1 MKRNFFSEPKYQ
13 GLLFFAAGI
22 ACFLLAGSLVFLFS
36 GKFADRPSGAKAG
49 PALSLSVPKENR
61 DGKPVEKTLPDPP
74 APPRVEEWVLYITG
88 AVVSPGVYRLPP
100 DIRVHHLVDA
110 AGGLLPNADPV
121 QVNLAAPLADG
132 VHVHVP
138 AAAGVQEQKDPPSQA
153 PQSPGQGFIR
163 TPGTFSPAG
172 SQGDTGS
179 PVNINRASLEEL
191 QRLPGI
197 GPATARAILEYRA
210 ASGSFSTITDL
221 VKVKGIGPKK
231 LEAIRDHITLR

>member
-36 GKFADRPSGAKAG
+36 GKFVDRPSGAKAG

-61 DGKPVEKTLPDPP
+61 DEKNVEKTLPDPP
-74 APPRVEEWVLYITG
+74 APRVEEWVLYITG
-88 AVVSPGVYRLPP
+88 AVASPGVYRLPP
-100 DIRVHHLVDA
+100 DSRVHHLVDA

-121 QVNLAAPLADG
+121 QVNLAAPLSDG

-138 AAAGVQEQKDPPSQA
+138 AAAGVQEQQGPPSQA
-153 PQSPGQGFIR
+153 PPPPRQGFIR
-163 TPGTFSPAG
+163 PPETSFPARSP
-172 SQGDTGS
+172 GDTGS
-179 PVNINRASLEEL
+179 PVNVNRASLEEL

-197 GPATARAILEYRA
+197 GPATARAILEYRSV
-210 ASGSFSTITDL
+210 SGSFSTITDL

>member
-1 MKRNFFSEPKYQ
+1 VKRNFFSEPKYQ

-22 ACFLLAGSLVFLFS
+22 ACFLLAGTLVFLFS
-36 GKFADRPSGAKAG
+36 GKFVDRPSGAKAG
-49 PALSLSVPKENR
+49 PALSLSVPKEN
-61 DGKPVEKTLPDPP
+61 GKEVEKTLPTPP

-88 AVVSPGVYRLPP
+88 AVASPGVYRLPP

-138 AAAGVQEQKDPPSQA
+138 AAAGVQEQQGPPLQA
-153 PQSPGQGFIR
+153 PPQPSQGFIR
-163 TPGTFSPAG
+163 TPGTSSPAR
-172 SQGDTGS
+172 SPGDAGS
-179 PVNINRASLEEL
+179 PVNVNRASLEEL

-210 ASGSFSTITDL
+210 ASGSFSTVSDL